1 MFPKPPKFVFNN
13 KPVAVQVVQQRKTA
27 AGAVDKHVLVVK
39 AEPVSTGTGTDN
51 RQSSLEK
58 QDL

>member
-13 KPVAVQVVQQRKTA
+13 KPVAVQVVQQRKAA
-27 AGAVDKHVLVVK
+27 AGAVNKHVLVV
-39 AEPVSTGTGTDN
+39 ETTPPVAKTDN

>member
-13 KPVAVQVVQQRKTA
+13 KPVVVQVIQQRKAA

-39 AEPVSTGTGTDN
+39 TDPPAPAADN
-51 RQSSLEK
+51 RQSSLKK

>member
-39 AEPVSTGTGTDN
+39 TGPATTGTDN
-51 RQSSLEK
+51 RQSSLKK